1 MKKFLKTLFA
11 VVLVI
16 PMFFMAACGD
26 KPETPNGGNNSTPNT
41 EQSTPTPAPTP
52 APVTSTTYNFVSISD
67 ERLDGEAVSSP
78 YCGGKVIVY
87 SDNTVEV
94 ELLSN
99 ESYNTSTTKVKG
111 TFSTTDDKINMTLTE
126 PATEDLQTFGQFAYT
141 ASMSTEEA
149 TESLLSIVDLEFANN
164 KNYIIV
170 TAMKMIPM
178 VFVKEGYTPSE
189 KEFITTA
196 SILNAMGLNNQ
207 THSTYFNLFVALGGV
222 YTITN
227 ENGTLYY
234 NSIDPARISKFDG
247 ISFDNSDYLVAGTYS
262 DAKMYVDEN
271 ATKTD
276 TTEDDTIYPIG
287 EFSVR
292 PIANIKLYSFDG
304 TNYTE
309 IDKATSTQGKTVE
322 QFIEEFKPY
331 YSLDDGATHNP
342 ITAQMIS
349 GYDSSTV
356 TQIEEFPDFITI
368 TIPVVDSDPITHS
381 VDFIVREAVKS
392 ISDISIQGSNGTV
405 DFFSMPKNTDIETFL
420 TAFRVVIE
428 YSDKSTTELAFTDS
442 KITVGSVDTST
453 PGYTKVDFSYTE
465 DEVVYSASYIVAVTD
480 ETHNAPYR
488 YVIRTGIDSYTNYYQ
503 HNLDLTSD
511 ASKESSASAL
521 NNTTL
526 EIYIEYFDGTYSAT
540 PVATLDFNEL
550 CGIETIT
557 SSNIEMFE
565 GSNPFEYSAELDV
578 VGEGFESFKYISTV
592 TFNVFGVPA
601 SN

>member
-67 ERLDGEAVSSP
+67 ERLDGEAVSGP
-78 YCGGKVIVY
+78 YCGGKIIVY
-87 SDNTVEV
+87 SDNSVEV

-164 KNYIIV
+164 KNYIVV

-196 SILNAMGLNNQ
+196 SILNAMGLDNQ
-207 THSTYFNLFVALGGV
+207 THSTYFNFYVALGGV

-247 ISFDNSDYLVAGTYS
+247 VSFDNSGYLVAGTYS
-262 DAKMYVDEN
+262 DAKIYVDEN
-271 ATKTD
+271 ATTTA
-276 TTEDDTIYPIG
+276 TTEDDTIYSIK

-292 PIANIKLYSFDG
+292 PVSNVKLYSFDG

-309 IDKATSTQGKTVE
+309 IDKATSTKGKTVE
-322 QFIEEFKPY
+322 QFIEDFKPY

-349 GYDSSTV
+349 GYDSSKV
-356 TQIEEFPDFITI
+356 TQIESFPDFITI

-381 VDFIVREAVKS
+381 VDFIVRGEG
-392 ISDISIQGSNGTV
+392 ISEISIERVGGGTV

-420 TAFRVVIE
+420 TDFSVVIE
-428 YSDKSTTELAFTDS
+428 YADKSRTNLEFTDS

-488 YVIRTGIDSYTNYYQ
+488 YVIKTGADSYTNYY
-503 HNLDLTSD
+503 HYSLDLTSD
-511 ASKESSASAL
+511 PNKESSATAL
-521 NNTTL
+521 NNMTL
-526 EIYIEYFDGTYSAT
+526 EIYAEYFDGTYSAT

-557 SSNIEMFE
+557 SSNVEMFV

-578 VGEGFESFKYISTV
+578 VGEGFESFKYTSTV
-592 TFNVFGVPA
+592 TLNVYGIPA